1 MAIFSPPET
10 TRGFFRG
17 RSVARF
23 NEQIESIQWD
33 EVVFA
38 NGAERERVSLPEPS
52 TGDERLQ
59 RLNEAARDGRDFS
72 AFIEALKAAR

>member
-1 MAIFSPPET
+1 MAIFNPPET

-23 NEQIESIQWD
+23 NQQIESIQWD

-52 TGDERLQ
+52 IGDERLQ
-59 RLNEAARDGRDFS
+59 RLNDAARNGRDFA
-72 AFIEALKAAR
+72 AFVEGLRAGR